1 MASLKEIKGRI
12 ASVSSTLKITSAMK
26 MVASAKL
33 HRAQSLIANMVP
45 YESHLHDML
54 SDLMEAAAE
63 RGVVSS
69 DSSLTAERPVRKVA
83 IVAFSSNTSLCGAF
97 NANAVKAATAVIN
110 EYLSGGISPSDITVY
125 SVGRKMAEG
134 MKKIGWTSP
143 ADFASLS
150 DSPTYEKAS
159 ALAQDL
165 LDKFLD
171 GAFDKI
177 ELVYNHFKSTA
188 TQVITRQTY
197 LPLSI
202 SESSAGTCQT
212 GYNPVVDSIVEP
224 SAGEMI
230 ESLLPKVVRL
240 KIFTVLLD
248 SSAAE
253 HAARTVAM
261 QTATDNGNDLLA
273 ELTLE
278 YNKGRQQKITSEIL
292 DIVGGSFQ

>member
-33 HRAQSLIANMVP
+33 HRAQNLIASMAP
-45 YESHLHDML
+45 YESHLHGML
-54 SDLMEAAAE
+54 SDLMAAAAE
-63 RGVVSS
+63 RGVVTP

-83 IVAFSSNTSLCGAF
+83 VVAVSSNTSLCGAF
-97 NANAVKAATAVIN
+97 NANVVKAATAVVN
-110 EYLSGGISPSDITVY
+110 EYLAGGISPSDITVY
-125 SVGRKMAEG
+125 SIGRKMAERL
-134 MKKIGWTSP
+134 KKIGMSSP
-143 ADFASLS
+143 ADFTSLS
-150 DSPTYEKAS
+150 DLPAYEKAS
-159 ALAQDL
+159 ALAQEL

-171 GAFDKI
+171 GTFDKI

-188 TQVITRQTY
+188 SQVVTRQTY
-197 LPLSI
+197 LPLSL
-202 SESSAGTCQT
+202 SDSSASTFRT
-212 GYNPVVDSIVEP
+212 GFNPVMDSIVEP
-224 SAGEMI
+224 SPEEML

>member
-33 HRAQSLIANMVP
+33 HKAQNLIASMAP
-45 YESHLHDML
+45 YESHLHGML
-54 SDLMEAAAE
+54 SDLMAAAAE
-63 RGVVSS
+63 RGVVNP

-83 IVAFSSNTSLCGAF
+83 VVAVSSNTSLCGAF
-97 NANAVKAATAVIN
+97 NANAVKAATAVVN
-110 EYLSGGISPSDITVY
+110 EYLAGGISPSDITVY
-125 SVGRKMAEG
+125 SIGRKMAEG
-134 MKKIGWTSP
+134 MKKIGLTSP

-150 DSPTYEKAS
+150 DSPAYEKAS
-159 ALAQDL
+159 ALAQEL

-171 GAFDKI
+171 GTFDKI

-188 TQVITRQTY
+188 SQVVTRQTY
-197 LPLSI
+197 LPLSL
-202 SESSAGTCQT
+202 SDSSASTFRT
-212 GYNPVVDSIVEP
+212 GFNPVMDSIVEP
-224 SAGEMI
+224 SPEEML

>member
-33 HRAQSLIANMVP
+33 HKAQNLIANMAP
-45 YESHLHDML
+45 YESHLHGML
-54 SDLMEAAAE
+54 SDLMAAAAE
-63 RGVVSS
+63 RGVVTP

-83 IVAFSSNTSLCGAF
+83 VVAVSSNTSLCGAF
-97 NANAVKAATAVIN
+97 NANAVKAATAVVN
-110 EYLSGGISPSDITVY
+110 EYLAGGISPSDITVY
-125 SVGRKMAEG
+125 SIGRKMAEG
-134 MKKIGWTSP
+134 MKKIGMTSP

-150 DSPTYEKAS
+150 DSPAYEKAS
-159 ALAQDL
+159 ALAQEL

-171 GAFDKI
+171 GTFDKI

-188 TQVITRQTY
+188 SQVVTRQTY
-197 LPLSI
+197 LPLSL
-202 SESSAGTCQT
+202 SDSSASTFRT
-212 GYNPVVDSIVEP
+212 GFNPVMDSIVEP
-224 SAGEMI
+224 SPEEML

>member
-33 HRAQSLIANMVP
+33 HKAQNLIASMAP
-45 YESHLHDML
+45 YESHLHGML
-54 SDLMEAAAE
+54 SDLMAAAAE
-63 RGVVSS
+63 RGVVNP

-83 IVAFSSNTSLCGAF
+83 IVAVSSNTSLCGAF
-97 NANAVKAATAVIN
+97 NANAVKAATAVVN
-110 EYLSGGISPSDITVY
+110 EYLAGGIPASDITVY
-125 SVGRKMAEG
+125 SIGRKMAEG
-134 MKKIGWTSP
+134 MKKIGLTSP

-150 DSPTYEKAS
+150 DSPAYEKAS
-159 ALAQDL
+159 ALAQEL

-171 GAFDKI
+171 GTFDKI

-188 TQVITRQTY
+188 SQVVTRQTY
-197 LPLSI
+197 LPLSL
-202 SESSAGTCQT
+202 SDSSASTFRT
-212 GYNPVVDSIVEP
+212 GFNPVMDSIVEP
-224 SAGEMI
+224 SPEEML